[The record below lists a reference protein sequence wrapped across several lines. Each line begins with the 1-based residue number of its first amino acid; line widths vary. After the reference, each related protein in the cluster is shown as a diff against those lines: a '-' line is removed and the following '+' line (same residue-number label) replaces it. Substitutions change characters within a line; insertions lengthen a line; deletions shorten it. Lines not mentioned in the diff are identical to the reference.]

1 MPLSQEFWIHP
12 APLCDR
18 VTPAVSDFWY
28 WPKVQFEAVL
38 FDYLLF
44 DYGQPRKMSTG
55 NPVC

>member
-1 MPLSQEFWIHP
+1 MHP

-18 VTPAVSDFWY
+18 ATPAVSDFWY

-55 NPVC
+55 NSVC